1 MERRKF
7 TPFVTS
13 LVAAV
18 LIGSSTM
25 GVMAA
30 PEETNATEII
40 MTDLDVQGKILYTA
54 EVDADS
60 AYFNKGI
67 ADTQEYAPVYMAAN
81 DKSKVVGKMYNTAVC
96 DILERT
102 GVWYKVS
109 SGDVNGYVKTTDLKT
124 GKAAEKLTKEL
135 GLQEVTLVAEKVGS
149 ENSGNSGEQT
159 VTFYTAEEYKAAH
172 PDVIE
177 VAVEAVQVSETAE
190 ETSAENQNN
199 EEVAAVESEYVT
211 ETAADTEVSTDW
223 TESAEQETETTA
235 VETEAPVVETET
247 SAAETEAAVTET
259 EVQTEEN
266 ASNSFNLSETW
277 ETVYTTDYL
286 NLRADAGLDAGILGI
301 VNQGDSVV
309 RTGIADNGWS
319 RVDYNGTTGYVLSE
333 YLTYESPDQA
343 ITEAS
348 NEETEEPAYEESTS
362 EEPTYVEPTYEE
374 STSEETT
381 SEESSSS
388 NSSTYDQGVAIVNY
402 ARQFLGNPYVYGGT
416 SLTNGADCSG
426 FVQTLYAD
434 FGISINRTATTQ
446 TYNGY
451 AVSVDELQPGDLI
464 MYGYGGEIEH
474 VAMYEGNGMIIHA
487 STEETGIIESSMYF
501 GWDIYAC
508 RRIFQ

>member
-7 TPFVTS
+7 TPYVTG

-30 PEETNATEII
+30 PGETKATEIV
-40 MTDLDVQGKILYTA
+40 MTDLDVQGRILYTA

-67 ADTQEYAPVYMAAN
+67 ALTDDYAPVYMAAN

-102 GVWYKVS
+102 GVWYKVT
-109 SGDVNGYVKTTDLKT
+109 SGDVNGYVKTTDVKT
-124 GKAAEKLTKEL
+124 GKAAEKAAKEL
-135 GLQEVTLVAEKVGS
+135 GVSDVTLVAERVGGNGGSSAS
-149 ENSGNSGEQT
+149 EAPVIT
-159 VTFYTAEEYKAAH
+159 TYTAEEYRALH
-172 PDVIE
+172 PIE
-177 VAVEAVQVSETAE
+177 TEVNVE
-190 ETSAENQNN
+190 ETQTTETTETTA
-199 EEVAAVESEYVT
+199 EEVAAEQSGEEVTVVAAEETESVT
-211 ETAADTEVSTDW
+211 ETNADTETTGSW
-223 TESAEQETETTA
+223 TETEPQETEAPA
-235 VETEAPVVETET
+235 VQTQAPVVETQAPVVETEAPEIETEAPVVENT
-247 SAAETEAAVTET
+247 SNGYNITD
-259 EVQTEEN
+259 
-266 ASNSFNLSETW
+266 TW
-277 ETVYTTDYL
+277 ETVYATDYV
-286 NLRADAGLDAGILGI
+286 NVRSDAGLSAGILG
-301 VNQGDSVV
+301 VLKEGDSIV

-319 RVDYNGTTGYVLSE
+319 RVDYCGSTAYVMSE
-333 YLTYESPDQA
+333 YLTTTVYSEIP
-343 ITEAS
+343 
-348 NEETEEPAYEESTS
+348 EEPYE
-362 EEPTYVEPTYEE
+362 EPTYEE
-374 STSEETT
+374 PTYEEPTYEEPSYSEPDT
-381 SEESSSS
+381 
-388 NSSTYDQGVAIVNY
+388 NQSSTYDMGVAIVNY

-434 FGISINRTATTQ
+434 FGYSINRTATTQ
-446 TYNGY
+446 TYSGY

-487 STEETGIIESSMYF
+487 STEETGIIESNMYY